1 MSPSGNPGN
10 HAPLKVAWFSYF
22 PVERLPNPPEP
33 LTRIPRMHPATWQ
46 RVFWE
51 QLNDRNDIALDII
64 AVRGQFEDNLTFQ
77 RNNTRFHCIKTPGG
91 LRSATLYWLDTMLI
105 RKKLRQ
111 IKPDVVHAWGTEF
124 GAASIATRLG
134 YPALIT
140 MQGILTWLGDVFPLN
155 RQMQIARFLEPRA
168 LKKAKVVS
176 AESKFAIE
184 YLRQRYPHLTLLQV
198 EHAPNPIFAKVTR
211 KPENGRVRL
220 IALGGFQYAKGGD
233 LVLEGLNRLCSKYD
247 FELTWIGSVDQGFA
261 RDVQG
266 RISPDFFKRIVFKHD
281 LNAEQI
287 AVEFERATFLIHASR
302 ADNSPNS
309 VKEAVVAG
317 IPVIGSRTGGI
328 PDYVHEGRNGILF
341 EPGVL
346 DSFVAALET
355 AMNHPLFAR
364 GIVDQPTLAWARE
377 YLSAETMTR
386 KFLEGYQI
394 AMQAGR

>member
-1 MSPSGNPGN
+1 
-10 HAPLKVAWFSYF
+10 
-22 PVERLPNPPEP
+22 
-33 LTRIPRMHPATWQ
+33 
-46 RVFWE
+46 
-51 QLNDRNDIALDII
+51 
-64 AVRGQFEDNLTFQ
+64 
-77 RNNTRFHCIKTPGG
+77 
-91 LRSATLYWLDTMLI
+91 
-105 RKKLRQ
+105 
-111 IKPDVVHAWGTEF
+111 
-124 GAASIATRLG
+124 
-134 YPALIT
+134 
-140 MQGILTWLGDVFPLN
+140 
-155 RQMQIARFLEPRA
+155 
-168 LKKAKVVS
+168 
-176 AESKFAIE
+176 
-184 YLRQRYPHLTLLQV
+184 
-198 EHAPNPIFAKVTR
+198 
-211 KPENGRVRL
+211 
-220 IALGGFQYAKGGD
+220 
-233 LVLEGLNRLCSKYD
+233 VLEGLNRLCSKYD
-247 FELTWIGSVDQGFA
+247 FELTWIGSVDQAFA
-261 RDVQG
+261 REVQS

-287 AVEFERATFLIHASR
+287 ALEFEGATFLIHASR

-364 GIVDQPTLAWARE
+364 GIVDQATLAWARE